1 MLVYFLLSVFIAWIV
16 NSHSTIIVQKYIE
29 TIKSNLKQLIINTF
43 FLYIFIEANS
53 TILLHN
59 RFLNTVLISR

>member
-53 TILLHN
+53 TIQLHN